1 MTHFTT
7 KLRKVLN
14 RRYFPDYMKR
24 STIHGVSYIVQTDRP
39 LIERFIWLIAII
51 ISVGMGTT
59 YILNAYD
66 KWQTTPVIVTMDDLP
81 TFVQEVSDLIEKY
94 NELTFLFIFGT
105 QLKDKSSNKMYSF
118 LADSFPGDDHMPE
131 NKVQKNHY
139 KH

>member
-1 MTHFTT
+1 
-7 KLRKVLN
+7 
-14 RRYFPDYMKR
+14 MKR

-94 NELTFLFIFGT
+94 NELTFVFIFGT
-105 QLKDKSSNKMYSF
+105 QL
-118 LADSFPGDDHMPE
+118 
-131 NKVQKNHY
+131 
-139 KH
+139 

>member
-1 MTHFTT
+1 
-7 KLRKVLN
+7 
-14 RRYFPDYMKR
+14 MKR

-94 NELTFLFIFGT
+94 NKLTFLFIFGT
-105 QLKDKSSNKMYSF
+105 QLKDNKF
-118 LADSFPGDDHMPE
+118 
-131 NKVQKNHY
+131 
-139 KH
+139 